1 MKNNLL
7 LCLLALLL
15 SAASFAASVFL
26 LANQKTGPFFIES
39 SKALEAD
46 AQMVAINQK
55 IALQDEILKKQEQV
69 FNDSIA
75 KLLDTLSVRRGE
87 EEKLIELMNLESNIF
102 RHKMID
108 SISTASHAE
117 VEKAIQSFNERAKAF
132 SKKNGIK
139 VLFGSGDNFVVYGT
153 GTKADVTNKLV
164 EFLGREYE

>member
-1 MKNNLL
+1 MKNNIF

-26 LANQKTGPFFIES
+26 LVDQKSGPFFIES

-46 AQMVAINQK
+46 AEMQAINQK

-87 EEKLIELMNLESNIF
+87 EEKLIDLMNLESNIF
-102 RHKMID
+102 RHKKID
-108 SISTASHAE
+108 SIATESHVE
-117 VEKAIQSFNERAKAF
+117 VEKAINSFNERIKVF
-132 SKKNGIK
+132 GQEKNIS
-139 VLFGSGDNFVVYGT
+139 VLFGSNNNTVIYGS
-153 GTKADVTNKLV
+153 GSKADLTNELIN
-164 EFLGREYE
+164 FLGGEK